1 MKKIVIWTFKRCP
14 FCVKSKKLLDQLN
27 VEYEEIQIPFG
38 DKRLDEL
45 ALKTGCTTLPQ
56 TFVDDEY
63 IGDNSKLYELHAEG
77 VLESIL
83 K

>member
-1 MKKIVIWTFKRCP
+1 MKKIVIWTFRTCP
-14 FCVKSKKLLDQLN
+14 FCVKAKALLDRLN
-27 VEYEEIQIPFG
+27 VEYEEVRIPFG

-56 TFVDDEY
+56 IFVKDDY
-63 IGDNSKLYELHAEG
+63 IGDCSKLFELYEEG
-77 VLESIL
+77 VLENIL